1 MDKIDF
7 KDLMQKAKAGADDGI
22 KRAGKV
28 AQKAA
33 AGVNEG
39 LDSAKETIR
48 KSSISKDAVKA
59 LQNAIKDL
67 T

>member
-1 MDKIDF
+1 
-7 KDLMQKAKAGADDGI
+7 
-22 KRAGKV
+22 V